1 MEWKVALFYQ
11 YTTPQDAAAEAAVQ
25 REKCASLGLIG
36 RVLVAPE
43 GVNGSLAARSESG
56 GLQAYVEWMCARDD
70 QFAAMSA
77 DDFKLSRATDRGVS
91 WRPFPDLFVSV
102 RKELISSGGAFCA
115 IDVDETKR
123 GYLTPVEWDD
133 KVRAASTV
141 VLDVR
146 NEKEYAVGHF
156 RGAVNPATRTFAE
169 WPRYVEKTLDVES
182 LRGKDILMYCTGGI
196 RCEKASAFLRRKLR
210 ALGEEESAHR
220 VHHLKGGIHKYLEC
234 FPDGGAFAGRNFV
247 FDARGSHAGAHAEV
261 GSAAG
266 SRRGSDGACGA
277 SAHVSVVGKCCAC
290 AAPHDVYDAAL
301 ICTVCRE
308 PLLVCAACR
317 APRREFYC
325 AIHADLASCVFTEL
339 GAFSAAALGA
349 QRAELEARVARIA
362 TGKAKKNRRRVLR
375 KQVGRIDARLAD
387 LAASEASAASMTA
400 APTAAAACRSCK
412 RPRSECSGACWGF
425 HGVARA
431 AILSSSSGGGCGGGR
446 VGLDAARWVFFYVP
460 LHFTRILLTV

>member
-1 MEWKVALFYQ
+1 MINGDWSLALFYQ
-11 YTTPQDAAAEAAVQ
+11 YTVPQDAATEAALQ

-43 GVNGSLAARSESG
+43 GINGSLAALSASG

-77 DDFKLSRATDRGVS
+77 EDFKLSRAPDRDAS

-102 RKELISSGGAFCA
+102 RKELISSGGAFRA

-123 GYLTPVEWDD
+123 GYLTPAEWDD
-133 KVRAASTV
+133 KVRSASTV

-156 RGAVNPATRTFAE
+156 RGAVNPSTRTFAE

-196 RCEKASAFLRRKLR
+196 RCEKASAFLRRKLH

-220 VHHLKGGIHKYLEC
+220 VHHLKGGIHKYLER
-234 FPDGGAFAGRNFV
+234 FPHGGAFAGRNFV
-247 FDARGSHAGAHAEV
+247 FDARGSHAGAHAEAAA
-261 GSAAG
+261 STAG
-266 SRRGSDGACGA
+266 SRRCSDAAASGSSGDAN
-277 SAHVSVVGKCCAC
+277 VVGRCCAC
-290 AAPHDVYDAAL
+290 AAPHDVYDATL

-317 APRREFYC
+317 APRREFFC
-325 AIHADLASCVFTEL
+325 AIHADLASCVY
-339 GAFSAAALGA
+339 
-349 QRAELEARVARIA
+349 
-362 TGKAKKNRRRVLR
+362 
-375 KQVGRIDARLAD
+375 
-387 LAASEASAASMTA
+387 
-400 APTAAAACRSCK
+400 C
-412 RPRSECSGACWGF
+412 
-425 HGVARA
+425 
-431 AILSSSSGGGCGGGR
+431 
-446 VGLDAARWVFFYVP
+446 YVP
-460 LHFTRILLTV
+460 LHFMRILLTI